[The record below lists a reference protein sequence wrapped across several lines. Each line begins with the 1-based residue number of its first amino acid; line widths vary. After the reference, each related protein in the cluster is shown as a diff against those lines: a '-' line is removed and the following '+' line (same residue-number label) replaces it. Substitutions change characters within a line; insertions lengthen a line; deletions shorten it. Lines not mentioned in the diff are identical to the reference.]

1 MQSTPDDGLDFFRG
15 IRSVVVIYFVAV
27 WIAALFYLIF

>member
-1 MQSTPDDGLDFFRG
+1 MRSTPDDGLDFFRG
-15 IRSVVVIYFVAV
+15 IRSAAVIYFVAV